1 MKKQFGISTLELLC
15 SLTIM
20 SSITAYTVAMSEE
33 VETAIVDY
41 QKTTN
46 VKNIKEKIHTP
57 SCLPQ
62 NIKESESAEN

>member
-20 SSITAYTVAMSEE
+20 SSITAYTLAMSDE

-46 VKNIKEKIHTP
+46 VKNIKEKIQTA
-57 SCLPQ
+57 SCLTQ
-62 NIKESESAEN
+62 NIDQSKSAEN

>member
-20 SSITAYTVAMSEE
+20 SSITAYTLAMSDE
-33 VETAIVDY
+33 VETAITDY

-46 VKNIKEKIHTP
+46 VNNIKEKIHTS
-57 SCLPQ
+57 SCLTQ
-62 NIKESESAEN
+62 NIEQSKSAEN

>member
-20 SSITAYTVAMSEE
+20 SSITAYTLAMSDE
-33 VETAIVDY
+33 VETAITDY

-46 VKNIKEKIHTP
+46 VKNIKEKIHTA
-57 SCLPQ
+57 SCLTQ
-62 NIKESESAEN
+62 NIDQSKSAEN